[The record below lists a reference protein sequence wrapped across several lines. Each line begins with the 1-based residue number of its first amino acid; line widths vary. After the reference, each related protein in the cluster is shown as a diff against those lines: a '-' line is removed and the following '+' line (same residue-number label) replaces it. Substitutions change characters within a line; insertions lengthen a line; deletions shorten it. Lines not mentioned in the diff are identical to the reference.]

1 MGSMCIS
8 SGNCEGTVRRGGFAQ
23 AQVRLG
29 TGAVGVAP
37 AAHARG
43 SQGARVG
50 LEVDGAAIA
59 SEEVGVDDVV
69 GVVVV
74 PAPVGVVEVAGAFT
88 ANWVPVTRVTCAP
101 SATWLG
107 S

>member
-1 MGSMCIS
+1 MWARQ
-8 SGNCEGTVRRGGFAQ
+8 TRFTAP

-37 AAHARG
+37 AGHPRG
-43 SQGARVG
+43 SQGAKVG
-50 LEVDGAAIA
+50 FEADGVAIA
-59 SEEVGVDDVV
+59 PDDVEVGVDVDVDDGVGVDDDV
-69 GVVVV
+69 GVVD
-74 PAPVGVVEVAGAFT
+74 VAGAFT
-88 ANWVPVTRVTCAP
+88 ANWVPVTTVTCAP